1 MKLIPLDTR
10 PLQAA
15 TSIPTLLSSRAVA
28 SVLVAFVLF
37 AAMQSAQA
45 QVNIEQHRPRDEGT
59 SVSLD
64 AATSFRSGNS
74 DLFDVSAG
82 GQVNHRSGAHTI
94 LALARVRYGK
104 NDGNTY
110 ASSSFGHV
118 RYTRWF
124 VPRVGG
130 EAFVQLERDRF
141 TLLQVRSLI
150 GAGGRIEVAHASHLY
165 FYYGSSLM
173 LELENLDGSEV
184 SIHPASSESVRWSNY
199 VSLRWEIT
207 DRATL
212 STTVYAQP
220 RVDEFEDIR
229 VLQDA
234 ALQIDITSTVSFR
247 FVLRQRFDN
256 RPPDNIEDHDLFVE
270 NGIRVRL

>member
-1 MKLIPLDTR
+1 MLSAAGLAPLLI
-10 PLQAA
+10 
-15 TSIPTLLSSRAVA
+15 TLL
-28 SVLVAFVLF
+28 FVV
-37 AAMQSAQA
+37 SPVRA

-64 AATSFRSGNS
+64 ASTSFRSGNS

-82 GQVNHRSGAHTI
+82 GQVNHRSGAHTV

-124 VPRVGG
+124 VPRIAG
-130 EAFVQLERDRF
+130 EAFAQLERDRF
-141 TLLQVRSLI
+141 TLLQVRSLL
-150 GAGGRIEVAHASHLY
+150 GVGGRVEVAHASHLY
-165 FYYGSSLM
+165 LYYGSSVM
-173 LELENLDGSEV
+173 LELENLDESKV

-199 VSLRWEIT
+199 VSLRWEIS
-207 DRATL
+207 DRAAI

-220 RVDEFEDIR
+220 RVDDFEDIR
-229 VLQDA
+229 LLQDA
-234 ALQIDITSTVSFR
+234 ALQIDITSAVAFR

-256 RPPDNIEDHDLFVE
+256 RPPDNIEDHDLFFE